1 MASRNTPL
9 KQALQKKQDKPR
21 VTPLDVFERA
31 RSLWLQGERL
41 NLGSL
46 AETLGVSRATLF
58 RWVGNKELL
67 MGEILWSTY
76 KPLVDRALA
85 QATGKGVDFM
95 VDVFRRVNLDIMQSE
110 SLRQFMSQDPAYALQ
125 VLTSKDSTIH
135 ARAVALNTEL
145 LQQEVTARRI
155 KPPLSV
161 ESLSYFM
168 VRLGESC
175 IYSEMISGIK
185 PDARQLEEA
194 CIAIRIL
201 LGGK

>member
-9 KQALQKKQDKPR
+9 KQALQKKPDRPR

-31 RSLWLQGERL
+31 RALWLQGERL

-76 KPLVDRALA
+76 QPLVERALD

-95 VDVFRRVNLDIMQSE
+95 VDVFRRVNLDIMKSE
-110 SLRQFMSQDPAYALQ
+110 SLRQFMSQDPAYALR
-125 VLTSKDSTIH
+125 VLTSND
-135 ARAVALNTEL
+135 
-145 LQQEVTARRI
+145 
-155 KPPLSV
+155 
-161 ESLSYFM
+161 
-168 VRLGESC
+168 
-175 IYSEMISGIK
+175 
-185 PDARQLEEA
+185 
-194 CIAIRIL
+194 
-201 LGGK
+201 

>member
-1 MASRNTPL
+1 VVSRSTPL
-9 KQALQKKQDKPR
+9 NQALQKQPEKPR
-21 VTPLDVFERA
+21 VTPLDVFDRA
-31 RSLWLQGERL
+31 RTLWLSGERL

-46 AETLGVSRATLF
+46 AEEMGVSRATLF

-67 MGEILWSTY
+67 LGEILWSSY
-76 KPLVDRALA
+76 QPLVDKAVS
-85 QATGKGVDFM
+85 QSEGKGVDFM
-95 VDVFRRVNLDIMQSE
+95 VDVFRQMNLLIMKSE
-110 SLRQFMSQDPAYALQ
+110 PLRHFISQDPAYALR

-135 ARAVALNTEL
+135 ARVVSLNTDL
-145 LQQEVTARRI
+145 LQQQIKERRI